1 MRLAF
6 IGGGV
11 MARAII
17 SGLKNAGINADII
30 VGEPLKIQRE
40 SLQSELKVETTSSN
54 EDAISGADIVV
65 IAVKPQQLDAI
76 QGDL

>member
-17 SGLKNAGINADII
+17 SGLKNAGIKTANELHDMNDTQLLAIHEIGPVRRKIIKNALATTRG
-30 VGEPLKIQRE
+30 VFY
-40 SLQSELKVETTSSN
+40 ELPHI
-54 EDAISGADIVV
+54 DW
-65 IAVKPQQLDAI
+65 
-76 QGDL
+76 